1 MSDSQYVYG
10 QYPIPSDPR
19 VILAALDRRMAQGIG
34 GHSRAAR
41 MQEHRARL
49 VEQIAAMDS
58 APVQA
63 SSDSPNWVQDRVA
76 AQEYLA
82 SVIEPLTVGKVGNY
96 APSLDETAA
105 VVTWCREWVAD
116 TFGDGIEHR
125 LSSLE
130 MLSRCNDHIDGGLA
144 FVLADVRRVA
154 TDPSTLMQESSMQM
168 IDAIEDAAEEADY
181 QFTQNPDEWPTPAQ
195 RQADTTRARPK
206 GWV

>member
-63 SSDSPNWVQDRVA
+63 SNEADSAIVPGTVFDTPFESGCVALTAPDDLGCFDGLDSDGV
-76 AQEYLA
+76 
-82 SVIEPLTVGKVGNY
+82 K
-96 APSLDETAA
+96 
-105 VVTWCREWVAD
+105 C
-116 TFGDGIEHR
+116 
-125 LSSLE
+125 
-130 MLSRCNDHIDGGLA
+130 A
-144 FVLADVRRVA
+144 F
-154 TDPSTLMQESSMQM
+154 TDPSVVIGAMPLTITGQTS
-168 IDAIEDAAEEADY
+168 
-181 QFTQNPDEWPTPAQ
+181 
-195 RQADTTRARPK
+195 
-206 GWV
+206 